1 MSYTYSESKI
11 DLIINKVS
19 RAIYKKLQE
28 NGDIGENELYLI
40 TDPILDAAD
49 DKIINVAD
57 PTDPTDAANKQY
69 VDNAISSKPAITVK
83 LSEDGGQTFTEAS
96 ELKLINI
103 GADEYY

>member
-1 MSYTYSESKI
+1 MAYTYSESKI

-28 NGDIGENELYLI
+28 NGDIDENEIYLI
-40 TDPILDAAD
+40 TDPIMDAAN

-69 VDNAISSKPAITVK
+69 VDQQLSNEYATSAYVDNAISTLFSF
-83 LSEDGGQTFTEAS
+83 EE
-96 ELKLINI
+96 INI
-103 GADEYY
+103 REQD